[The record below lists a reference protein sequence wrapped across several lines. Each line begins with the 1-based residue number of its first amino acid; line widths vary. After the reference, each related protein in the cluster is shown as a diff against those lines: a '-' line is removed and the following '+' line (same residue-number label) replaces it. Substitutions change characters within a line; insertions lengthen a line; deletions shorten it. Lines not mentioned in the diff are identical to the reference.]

1 MSEFVN
7 IQIARSDR
15 KDEVTKEREERR
27 LRVEQRETERIARE
41 EEERR
46 IYNLPEN
53 IEARRL
59 AAEQA
64 ELRRLEQQLINQL
77 ARTRR
82 EEQKKKQLKEARI
95 RANEVLSIESKEF
108 NNACSNYGIPVFDA
122 SFGQTTWEINF
133 LVDIKERMLKKKEL
147 SRHQIQ
153 TLAPI
158 IRNNM
163 ATEKQLSYLKDLG
176 YKGVV
181 KTKKE
186 ASKEIEK
193 LTEMKE

>member
-1 MSEFVN
+1 
-7 IQIARSDR
+7 
-15 KDEVTKEREERR
+15 
-27 LRVEQRETERIARE
+27 
-41 EEERR
+41 
-46 IYNLPEN
+46 
-53 IEARRL
+53 
-59 AAEQA
+59 
-64 ELRRLEQQLINQL
+64 
-77 ARTRR
+77 
-82 EEQKKKQLKEARI
+82 
-95 RANEVLSIESKEF
+95 
-108 NNACSNYGIPVFDA
+108 
-122 SFGQTTWEINF
+122 
-133 LVDIKERMLKKKEL
+133 MLKKKEL

-193 LTEMKE
+193 LKEMKE

>member
-95 RANEVLSIESKEF
+95 RANEVLSIESLF
-108 NNACSNYGIPVFDA
+108 
-122 SFGQTTWEINF
+122 
-133 LVDIKERMLKKKEL
+133 
-147 SRHQIQ
+147 
-153 TLAPI
+153 
-158 IRNNM
+158 
-163 ATEKQLSYLKDLG
+163 
-176 YKGVV
+176 
-181 KTKKE
+181 
-186 ASKEIEK
+186 
-193 LTEMKE
+193 